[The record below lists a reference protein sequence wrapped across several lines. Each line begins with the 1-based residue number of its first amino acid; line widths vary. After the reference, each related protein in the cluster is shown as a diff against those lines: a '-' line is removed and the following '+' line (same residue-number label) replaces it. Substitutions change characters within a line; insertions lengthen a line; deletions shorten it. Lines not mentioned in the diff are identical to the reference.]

1 MASEEG
7 ILNSYRELSIA
18 GYYTPTYPPPPLVV
32 AAFLNSFTEEAWTEC
47 YNMFTQITSSINVGD
62 FNACSIICSISNGK
76 VFYDS
81 RSEST
86 YQKFKEGT
94 IAPNQNKRPGFIQVL
109 SQASETSYETI
120 LNEYTLEKEYSI
132 ITRIGSEVEPMGI
145 VAFTISFQDKTKG
158 T

>member
-7 ILNSYRELSIA
+7 ILNSYRELAIS
-18 GYYTPTYPPPPLVV
+18 GYYSPTYPLPPLVV
-32 AAFLNSFTEEAWTEC
+32 AAFLNSFTEAAWTEC
-47 YNMFTQITSSINVGD
+47 YNMFTQIVGSINVGD
-62 FNACSIICSISNGK
+62 FNACSIICTISNGK

-86 YQKFKEGT
+86 YQKFKDGT

-132 ITRIGSEVEPMGI
+132 ITRIGSEVEPLGI

>member
-7 ILNSYRELSIA
+7 VLNSYRELAIS
-18 GYYTPTYPPPPLVV
+18 GYYTPTYPLPPLVV
-32 AAFLNSFTEEAWTEC
+32 AAFLNSFTEAAWTEC

-62 FNACSIICSISNGK
+62 FKDCSITGTTTNGK

-81 RSEST
+81 RRECT

-132 ITRIGSEVEPMGI
+132 ITRIGSEIEPMGV
-145 VAFTISFQDKTKG
+145 VAFTLSFQDKTKG